1 MVTGFSQ
8 EKPCKNLLILFVKG
22 KVKFTPI
29 PKIFQISREWN
40 NLSLIRFLTKFT
52 EEYFYK
58 YLWSID
64 LLMISLSNIQQNL
77 QYCFYWWLHNFAN
90 IWPSDSK
97 IFWKHFFYTNGQLNI
112 QIIKIKIF
120 LKKCA
125 SLQKDASLQRFSV
138 LQKMCLYWW
147 YHYLATTWSVE
158 SNGI

>member
-1 MVTGFSQ
+1 MWKGRLNLPPSPKFS
-8 EKPCKNLLILFVKG
+8 KCLKNGI
-22 KVKFTPI
+22 I
-29 PKIFQISREWN
+29 CH
-40 NLSLIRFLTKFT
+40 LSVFLTKFT
-52 EEYFYK
+52 EDYFYK

-90 IWPSDSK
+90 IWPSNSK
-97 IFWKHFFYTNGQLNI
+97 IFWKHFLYTNGQLNI
-112 QIIKIKIF
+112 QTIKIKIF

-125 SLQKDASLQRFSV
+125 SLKKDASLQRFSV

-147 YHYLATTWSVE
+147 YHYLATRWSIE

>member
-1 MVTGFSQ
+1 MWKERSNLPPSPKFS
-8 EKPCKNLLILFVKG
+8 
-22 KVKFTPI
+22 KFLENGI
-29 PKIFQISREWN
+29 ICH
-40 NLSLIRFLTKFT
+40 LSVFLTKFT

-97 IFWKHFFYTNGQLNI
+97 IFWKHFLYTNGQLNI

-138 LQKMCLYWW
+138 LQTMCLYWW
-147 YHYLATTWSVE
+147 YHYLATTWSIE